1 MDYRKMFE
9 QMERQPEVQLH
20 KNSKVLIVDSLN
32 TFLRNFVAIH
42 HINPAGN
49 HVGGL
54 GGFLKSIG
62 AVIKQ
67 IQPT

>member
-1 MDYRKMFE
+1 MDYRAMFA
-9 QMERQPEVQLH
+9 QMENQKQQPLH

-32 TFLRNFVAIH
+32 TFLRSFVAIH

-54 GGFLKSIG
+54 GGFLKSVG
-62 AVIKQ
+62 SVIKQ
-67 IQPT
+67 